1 MSTQA
6 KFSIIKDDVKSEIN
20 DILKKQLKDKTY
32 IQSESKKYC
41 KEIVEEVLKR
51 LSEKFK
57 GMKFFTHV
65 TIVQKGDGGLHFG
78 SSCCWNPETDGSA
91 IVKFENDYFYV
102 FVGIYGL
109 SE

>member
-1 MSTQA
+1 
-6 KFSIIKDDVKSEIN
+6 
-20 DILKKQLKDKTY
+20 
-32 IQSESKKYC
+32 
-41 KEIVEEVLKR
+41 
-51 LSEKFK
+51 
-57 GMKFFTHV
+57 MKFFTHV